1 MKRFFNALHLDGHIR
16 TDIAAAC
23 KDEVRNI
30 DFALKGFTL
39 KKDTVLIIESKGLDL
54 VRNFRVSLRLTDK
67 VRGEVRGIII
77 GDFRNWCL

>member
-1 MKRFFNALHLDGHIR
+1 LGGHIR

-23 KDEVRNI
+23 KDEVRDI
-30 DFALKGFTL
+30 DFPLKGFTW

-54 VRNFRVSLRLTDK
+54 VCDFLRRLRLTDK

-77 GDFRNWCL
+77 GDFRNWSFCTSP